1 MSTVPTEDAVAA
13 AAGARDS
20 RAQRQDQKGSGR
32 RSGFGNHNG
41 VGWLFVTPTLIV
53 LGVFLVIPILMA
65 LWVSF
70 SDWNGRG
77 SPFAGT
83 VGFVGLDNYARLITE
98 DGLTRSDFMTS
109 LRNNFYYVL
118 LVVPLQTV
126 FALFL
131 ATVLNNQLLR
141 AKGFFRTAFYFPSVT
156 SSVAIS
162 LIFLFLFSGT
172 GAVNTGLAM
181 LGIDGPTWFADP
193 RGLLH
198 LIGDGIG
205 IWDTSAP
212 PEGLTGTEILGL
224 SAWQWLAGPSVALS
238 VIIILVVW
246 TTTGTFML
254 LFLAAL
260 QDVPMEVE
268 EAALVDGAN
277 RWQRFMAVTV
287 PHLRPTLLLVIM
299 LGIIGTWQVFDQV
312 YVMTQGGPSKTTLT
326 PAYLSYDYAF
336 ASQQW
341 GVAAAM
347 AFILFLIIIVLTTI
361 QRWFFRDKDA
371 ARLKRQVRQAK
382 RRRKDD
388 GDNYGDA
395 RNRSHEA
402 HAWGLTNART
412 QSGPA
417 AGGDA

>member
-1 MSTVPTEDAVAA
+1 MSTVRTATGTNASP
-13 AAGARDS
+13 GARAPETPPRS
-20 RAQRQDQKGSGR
+20 SKGRFGQR
-32 RSGFGNHNG
+32 NAI
-41 VGWLFVTPTLIV
+41 GWLFVSPTLLV
-53 LGVFLVIPILMA
+53 LGVFLFIPILMA

-77 SPFAGT
+77 SPFADG
-83 VGFVGLDNYARLITE
+83 VGFVGLDNYARLLTE

-118 LVVPLQTV
+118 LVVPAQTV

-131 ATVLNNQLLR
+131 AVVLNNQLLK

-172 GAVNTGLAM
+172 GAVNTGLGL
-181 LGIDGPTWFADP
+181 LGIDAPTWFADA

-198 LIGDGIG
+198 LLGDGLG
-205 IWDTSAP
+205 LWDASSP
-212 PEGLTGTEILGL
+212 PASLTGTSILGL

-238 VIIILVVW
+238 VIIMLVVW

-260 QDVPMEVE
+260 QDVPVEVE
-268 EAALVDGAN
+268 EAARVDGAN
-277 RWQRFMAVTV
+277 RWESFKAVTL
-287 PHLRPTLLLVIM
+287 PHLRPTLLLVIT

-312 YVMTQGGPSKTTLT
+312 YVMTQGGPGKTTLT
-326 PAYLSYDYAF
+326 PAYLSYSYAF
-336 ASQQW
+336 ESQQW

-347 AFILFLIIIVLTTI
+347 AFILFLIIVLLTSL
-361 QRWFFRDKDA
+361 QRYVLRDKDEA
-371 ARLKRQVRQAK
+371 KDRKLERRAAK
-382 RRRKDD
+382 RRPDLE
-388 GDNYGDA
+388 A
-395 RNRSHEA
+395 RRA
-402 HAWGLTNART
+402 HATAVLGNQ
-412 QSGPA
+412 QSGT
-417 AGGDA
+417 GGSL

>member
-1 MSTVPTEDAVAA
+1 MSTVRTPAQVGAPPGPRPT
-13 AAGARDS
+13 GT
-20 RAQRQDQKGSGR
+20 RANGEPVRPSKGR
-32 RSGFGNHNG
+32 FGESNAI
-41 VGWLFVTPTLIV
+41 GWLFISPTLLV
-53 LGVFLVIPILMA
+53 LGVFLFVPIFMA

-83 VGFVGLDNYARLITE
+83 VGFVGLDNYARLLTE

-109 LRNNFYYVL
+109 MRNNFYYVL
-118 LVVPLQTV
+118 LVVPAQTV

-131 ATVLNNQLLR
+131 AVVLNNQLLK

-172 GAVNTGLAM
+172 GAVNTGLEL
-181 LGIDGPTWFADP
+181 LGIDGPTWFADA

-198 LIGDGIG
+198 LLGDGLG
-205 IWDTSAP
+205 LWDAGSP
-212 PEGLTGTEILGL
+212 PASLTGTSILGL

-260 QDVPMEVE
+260 QDVPVEVA
-268 EAALVDGAN
+268 EASRVDGAN
-277 RWQRFMAVTV
+277 RWQSFKAVTL
-287 PHLRPTLLLVIM
+287 PHLRPTLLLVIT

-312 YVMTQGGPSKTTLT
+312 YVMTQGGPGKTTLT
-326 PAYLSYDYAF
+326 PAYLSYSYAF
-336 ASQQW
+336 ESQQW

-347 AFILFLIIIVLTTI
+347 AFVLFLIIVLLTSL
-361 QRWFFRDKDA
+361 QRYVLRDKDE
-371 ARLKRQVRQAK
+371 ARDRKLERQAAK
-382 RRRKDD
+382 RRPDLE
-388 GDNYGDA
+388 A
-395 RNRSHEA
+395 RRA
-402 HAWGLTNART
+402 HATAVLNNQQPGVSL
-412 QSGPA
+412 
-417 AGGDA
+417 